1 MPAWRAASMMSV
13 PLGAST
19 GLPSIVSF
27 TRSGILDH
35 HRFRNN
41 IFVEIAG
48 EFFDDGDR
56 GHRRRVA
63 ERAEGPAEHVLRKL
77 AQQRDVFAA
86 AVSLAHPREDLT
98 QPGRTLA
105 ARNAPPAAFVRVK

>member
-35 HRFRNN
+35 HRFGNN

-48 EFFDDGDR
+48 EFFDDGNR
-56 GHRRRVA
+56 GHRGGVA
-63 ERAEGPAEHVLRKL
+63 EGAEGPAQHVLRKL

-86 AVSLAHPREDLT
+86 ALSLAHPREDLT
-98 QPGRTLA
+98 HPRGALA
-105 ARNAPPAAFVRVK
+105 ARTPPPAAFV